1 MPIVFSPGE
10 AETRPLYPSKIVYTT
25 AQKVADL
32 LGIGVGE
39 AIAVSADSVSDGVYV
54 TGADYRDHGFEVGES
69 ILIYS
74 DQNPLGIEKTI
85 TAITN
90 GGASGIKLGFAAIA
104 NITVGGAS
112 YNNDPTITHSSSSLI
127 VVGMGVSGSGIPTGA
142 TVSSITSA
150 TEFELSASTTGGAKS
165 GQTLTFT
172 SAELYQSA
180 DNTYVQNQ
188 ASFTNG
194 KTRGM
199 KRSVVEERIKEVQDR
214 IDNVTHNAWRP
225 YLVVAE
231 YINFDTYKPYRR
243 RYYTDYVGTTPLL
256 FRNVQQILR
265 IELWQGANYRE
276 LAGAEARLE
285 IVDHSELAGDAI
297 WLCPGGGGFAQLA
310 VGGGT
315 QQWHAAFNKV
325 TTAQN
330 LADLINNEDRTNRGT
345 VSFTTDATSP
355 SGSTYSTADGSSAT
369 GLTEVHVHNEFL
381 ATANADYGSGKLKI
395 TSMQPAGG
403 KESSIGITDLTN
415 IVLTETTTAAATLQM
430 TGPASAITITDSGSG
445 YSNASGV
452 ATTGGSGTG
461 LTVNISVI
469 GGPAA
474 LATAAIN
481 AAGTGYK
488 VGDIVTVTGG
498 GGNAKL
504 TITSVTN
511 SGTVSA
517 EDTDVELHNF
527 ADLTPYGV
535 IMIGTGTSVEI
546 MGYSGKT
553 ADALTGCVDLTGG
566 AFALLS
572 SAVTGTQHI
581 LNPDLGFISGTSG
594 DQARLKDWWLDH
606 EMGIIYFNNSY
617 PFFEWNA
624 VKVSY
629 IYGERYV
636 EKAIE
641 EAATK
646 LVACDLLMSDDRS
659 VLIPEGTQNVD
670 LASKIQLWRQEAE
683 RILNRYKEV
692 VVFE

>member
-1 MPIVFSPGE
+1 M
-10 AETRPLYPSKIVYTT
+10 
-25 AQKVADL
+25 
-32 LGIGVGE
+32 
-39 AIAVSADSVSDGVYV
+39 AV
-54 TGADYRDHGFEVGES
+54 
-69 ILIYS
+69 
-74 DQNPLGIEKTI
+74 
-85 TAITN
+85 
-90 GGASGIKLGFAAIA
+90 
-104 NITVGGAS
+104 
-112 YNNDPTITHSSSSLI
+112 
-127 VVGMGVSGSGIPTGA
+127 
-142 TVSSITSA
+142 
-150 TEFELSASTTGGAKS
+150 
-165 GQTLTFT
+165 
-172 SAELYQSA
+172 A

-194 KTRGM
+194 KTRGL
-199 KRSVVEERIKEVQDR
+199 KRSVVEIRIKEVQDR

-265 IELWQGANYRE
+265 IELWQGENYRE

-285 IVDHSELAGDAI
+285 IADHSALAGDAI
-297 WLCPGGGGFAQLA
+297 YLCPGGGGFAKLA
-310 VGGGT
+310 VGTST
-315 QQWHAAFNKV
+315 QQWDAAFNKV

-355 SGSTYSTADGSSAT
+355 SGTTYTQPDGASSTGVTNINI
-369 GLTEVHVHNEFL
+369 HNEFL
-381 ATANADYGSGKLKI
+381 ATANADYGSGKLKV

-403 KESSIGITDLTN
+403 KESTMATTDLTN
-415 IVLTETTTAAATLQM
+415 ITLTQTATAATTLRMMGPAATL
-430 TGPASAITITDSGSG
+430 TITTAGTG
-445 YSNASGV
+445 YSNGTGV

-461 LTVNISVI
+461 LTVNTTQI
-469 GGPAA
+469 GGG
-474 LATAAIN
+474 LSSVAIN

-498 GGNAKL
+498 GGDATL
-504 TITSVTN
+504 TIASVAAST
-511 SGTVSA
+511 TVSA
-517 EDTDVELHNF
+517 EDTDAELHNF
-527 ADLTPYGV
+527 TNLVPYGV
-535 IMIGTGTSVEI
+535 IMIGTGTSVEV
-546 MGYSGKT
+546 MGYTGKT
-553 ADALTGCVDLTGG
+553 ADTLTGCVDLTSG
-566 AFALLS
+566 AFALLQP
-572 SAVTGTQHI
+572 AVTGTQHI
-581 LNPDLGFISGTSG
+581 LNPDLGFLSGTSG

-646 LVACDLLMSDDRS
+646 LVAANLLMSDDRS

-670 LASKIQLWRQEAE
+670 LASKIQLWRKEADE
-683 RILNRYKEV
+683 ILRRYKEV
-692 VVFE
+692 VVFD